1 MCSSK
6 KTITPTGGTF
16 VLDPHPPGISISG
29 VLVIPP
35 PPPAPGIS
43 VIFQVG
49 YPLKRIFPSKM
60 PLRYTFMRKI
70 IVIAIKR
77 EKDLFIL
84 KNQYSVTANVPNFDF
99 LTGC

>member
-16 VLDPHPPGISISG
+16 VLDPHP
-29 VLVIPP
+29 
-35 PPPAPGIS
+35 PGIS

-84 KNQYSVTANVPNFDF
+84 KNQYSVTANVTNFDF